1 MGWWVVKTGRNI
13 ENLNKDSRRK
23 KMKAETKIPKSCFAY
38 NCTILHQLA
47 FSYLMSSDQFFFQ
60 HKLEKANPSA
70 VLESSD
76 INYRSA
82 SRYVEQGWPLTC
94 APGKVQGSMVYF
106 WKGLDSL
113 WFRWEKTPAPAMP
126 RMDSRRQMG
135 TGFGEMYGQISSFL
149 LLSESP
155 LLPTLLTDRMG
166 LSRRKSRWPW
176 LGWVQIT
183 DWGSAIGSWDPG
195 VSGLRWGSTVTVLP
209 TRLPSPAPWRRAR
222 PDPPQRPR
230 SRQPVLAGKGEN
242 QAYVMQTRFQLC
254 SL

>member
-1 MGWWVVKTGRNI
+1 
-13 ENLNKDSRRK
+13 
-23 KMKAETKIPKSCFAY
+23 MKAETKIPKSCFAY

-47 FSYLMSSDQFFFQ
+47 FSYLMSSDQFFLQ

-113 WFRWEKTPAPAMP
+113 WFRLKKTPAPAMP

-135 TGFGEMYGQISSFL
+135 TGFGKMYGQISSFL

-155 LLPTLLTDRMG
+155 PLPPLLTDRMG
-166 LSRRKSRWPW
+166 LSWRKSRWPW

-195 VSGLRWGSTVTVLP
+195 DSGFRWGSTVTVLP

-230 SRQPVLAGKGEN
+230 LRQPVLAGKGEN